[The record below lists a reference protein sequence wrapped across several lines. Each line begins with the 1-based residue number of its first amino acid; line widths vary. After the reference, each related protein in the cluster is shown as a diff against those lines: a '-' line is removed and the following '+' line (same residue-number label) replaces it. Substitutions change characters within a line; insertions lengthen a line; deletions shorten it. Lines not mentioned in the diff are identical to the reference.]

1 MCVSFLCCTFSFWG
15 WIRQGKNDWTLNRVQ
30 NVVLLHYP
38 GKRQDNFGPVHSLYF
53 AIFSKMDFEN
63 NFPAPA
69 KPIIAVGFNCSTH
82 SSKLLIF
89 LWSWANLICIGSKS
103 NLSEVINPSTK
114 SSGYSELSRDLE
126 GSKSS
131 SYRHRAKFSC
141 KHLLDS
147 HPCRGVRGQG
157 DWQHPNQLHQHPRIR
172 TFDRQYVFQSHAELR
187 SDQILHMRR
196 YLKQIRLNMV

>member
-1 MCVSFLCCTFSFWG
+1 M
-15 WIRQGKNDWTLNRVQ
+15 
-30 NVVLLHYP
+30 
-38 GKRQDNFGPVHSLYF
+38 
-53 AIFSKMDFEN
+53 
-63 NFPAPA
+63 
-69 KPIIAVGFNCSTH
+69 
-82 SSKLLIF
+82 
-89 LWSWANLICIGSKS
+89 ICIGSKS

-157 DWQHPNQLHQHPRIR
+157 DWQHPNQLHQHPKIR

-187 SDQILHMRR
+187 SDQILHMRQ
-196 YLKQIRLNMV
+196 YLKSYCKMPWARSKLKSTLNIVVEGKVFRFVFAKEFESIMISEIFKLNKAIFSVFLCNCMHEFFN